1 MSWDL
6 RSGVTDPYADNQYEN
21 QNIKLKLKSAPTQSV
36 VSKTEAKN
44 YLKLS
49 SDTTDDTLVEQLITS
64 ATGIIEREL
73 GGVSIY
79 TQTWLQYQQG
89 GCDVI
94 ELMREPVIG
103 TPTVSFYSDFETV
116 TATTITATTTFRNI
130 DNELYHVDGYWE
142 RGRNGDGYTIEF
154 DTGVFTASTVT
165 SSQDPR
171 LSVFKTAI
179 LRTVAWLYEQRE
191 EHVTSIREGEWSV
204 DYSSELPNGI
214 KRLIMPYHSG
224 RGLI

>member
-1 MSWDL
+1 MSWY
-6 RSGVTDPYADNQYEN
+6 RKSGVTDPYSDVKQGN
-21 QNIKLKLKSAPTQSV
+21 QNIKLKLKTAPTQTI

-49 SDTTDDTLVEQLITS
+49 SDTTDDTIVEDLIKG

-79 TQTWLQYQQG
+79 TQTWLQYQKG
-89 GCDVI
+89 GTDTI
-94 ELMREPVIG
+94 ELMREPIIG
-103 TPTVSFYSDFETV
+103 TPTVSFYSDFETI
-116 TATTITATTTFRNI
+116 TATTITSTTHFRAV
-130 DNELYHVDGYWE
+130 DNELYNVDGYWE
-142 RGRNGDGYTIEF
+142 EGRDGDGYTIEF
-154 DTGVFTASTVT
+154 DTGVFTASTIT

-171 LSVFKTAI
+171 LGVFKTAI

-191 EHVTSIREGEWSV
+191 EHATSIKEGEWTV
-204 DYSSELPNGI
+204 DYSNELPNGI
-214 KRLIMPYHSG
+214 KRLIMPFHSG